1 MTYLLI
7 YGGVLVIDGRAF
19 INISM
24 HHNRTI
30 VVYNVFDNS
39 NGNDFVTYEKFFG
52 TNSQAVEQGELAVA
66 A

>member
-1 MTYLLI
+1 M
-7 YGGVLVIDGRAF
+7 AF
-19 INISM
+19 IDISM

-39 NGNDFVTYEKFFG
+39 DGNDFVTYGKFFG